1 MNKKTFRLI
10 VLTLLAAVLISGCTG
25 SSAASASSWP
35 GMALDNGQG
44 FLAYGTQVYALD
56 LKNGSL
62 LWRYP
67 EEGSAKI
74 QFYAAPE
81 VDENYVI
88 AGDYTNTLYGLERQ
102 SGFEK
107 WQFTEAED
115 RYIASPLLYN
125 GTVYAPNT
133 DNSLYA
139 LDENGKLQWRFK
151 TSGPNWS
158 KPVTDENY
166 LYLASMDHFLYA
178 IDLSYSPADLS
189 ADENGNKTLVSAPVW
204 SLDLETAVVSD
215 PVLEDGTLY
224 VGTVNGVLYAVDLE
238 SHSVKWKFTI
248 EDEVSSIW
256 GTPVL
261 TSDAVFFGD
270 ESGNLYA
277 VDKQNGSALWPAPFD
292 AGSSLISSGIA
303 VDNKAIFASSEGK
316 IFSIDS
322 AKEPKTLTVLDT
334 VLYSPLGYADEKILT
349 IPASSEALVE
359 ALTIDGNE
367 VWTYLPTK

>member
-67 EEGSAKI
+67 DEGSAKV

-88 AGDYTNTLYGLERQ
+88 AGDYTSTLYGLDRQ

-125 GTVYAPNT
+125 GTVYAPNS
-133 DNSLYA
+133 DYSLYA
-139 LDENGKLQWRFK
+139 VDENGKLQWRFK

-166 LYLASMDHFLYA
+166 LYLTSMDHFLYA
-178 IDLSYSPADLS
+178 LDLSYSAADLT
-189 ADENGNKTLVSAPVW
+189 ADENGNKTLVAAPVW

-238 SHSVKWKFTI
+238 SHSIKWKFTI

-270 ESGNLYA
+270 ESGKLYA
-277 VDKQNGSALWPAPFD
+277 VDKKDGSALWPAPFD

-316 IFSIDS
+316 IFSIDAS
-322 AKEPKTLTVLDT
+322 KEPKTLTVLET
-334 VLYSPLGYADEKILT
+334 VLYSPLSYADEKILT